1 MEKLAQLTGLC
12 ASSLR
17 SELLW
22 FTTNFDMQPK
32 TLRDEFEAA
41 VSDGDELCSNSESEE
56 ECAVVL
62 DYTGVEQSQRANC
75 NGSCKQCLL
84 CRYRILY
91 RYALNAFALT
101 NLFLAYD
108 LLPLSFIHTSELR
121 TSVQQTEIDR
131 DQTAVITE

>member
-41 VSDGDELCSNSESEE
+41 VSDGDELCSNSSNNESEA

-62 DYTGVEQSQRANC
+62 DDTEVKQSQRAKC

-84 CRYRILY
+84 CC
-91 RYALNAFALT
+91 
-101 NLFLAYD
+101 
-108 LLPLSFIHTSELR
+108 
-121 TSVQQTEIDR
+121 
-131 DQTAVITE
+131 